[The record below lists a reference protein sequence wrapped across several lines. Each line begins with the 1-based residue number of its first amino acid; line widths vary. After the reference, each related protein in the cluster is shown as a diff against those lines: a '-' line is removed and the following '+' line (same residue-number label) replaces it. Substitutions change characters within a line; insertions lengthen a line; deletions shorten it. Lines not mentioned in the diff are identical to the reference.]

1 MAASYPTSV
10 KDFGSDVVNS
20 TSVIEASHI
29 NDIRD
34 EVEAIE
40 TELGSD
46 PSGSESTV
54 KDRIAALESADLQF
68 DVKAS
73 CRVATI
79 GNGDLA
85 TDFATGESIDEVTL
99 STGDRILI
107 KNQTLGATNGIYT
120 VNASGEPTRA
130 TDFDSDADVTA
141 GAYMWVT
148 EGDVNDNTAWV
159 LGTNDPI
166 NLGTTLLVFNQW
178 SGDYPYNWTAAGDGG
193 SRIVSDGEVFTF
205 AGGAGIGSTVS
216 GLEVTHAIDST
227 VTTLTGSQT
236 LTNKTL
242 TSPVLN
248 TGTVGTSLT
257 LLEDATMIFEG
268 ATDNAYE
275 TTLTVTDPTA
285 DRTVTIPNATDTL
298 VGKATTDTLT
308 NKTLTSPVFNTGVSG
323 SAVKDEDNMS
333 SDSATHVSTQQSIKA
348 YVDTEIAAAVTAEDL
363 DVTSDS
369 GTIAI
374 DLDSETLSVVGGEGV
389 DTSATGNVV
398 TVTGEDA
405 TSANKG
411 IASFDSDDFT
421 ASSGAISL
429 SSFAGDRV
437 YSGDS
442 IQTIHDALP
451 SSGGVIQLDAETT
464 YTVTARLNISKD
476 NVTIRGAGIG
486 SSILQIDDSLVDHML
501 WATGENFRI
510 SGVTF
515 NGNGSTNTSNNK
527 STLLLGDTGAV
538 VDGIEVKN
546 FRTIGI
552 SATGASP
559 STPSNATIINS
570 RIIGMASASIN
581 SMGIHFNEDDPR
593 INGIIISNNVIKDN
607 GINAIFGGGSNIT
620 IDGNYFA
627 NNHLQISPEGGG
639 QIDIVTGDG
648 VSSTKDMDTTGVV
661 IANNVFDAGGGA
673 LTSGLELNGNDITV
687 VGNTIRGQDYYGVI
701 LQRGNR
707 HVISSNI
714 ISNSGTTGTN
724 SPGIRVNAD
733 VEDFQI
739 TGNKIFDDQDTKTQS
754 WGIQIMS
761 GDSDNYII
769 SSNDVRGNVNAAGLS
784 DSGTGTT
791 KQIFGNLPI
800 SLPTWV
806 KDEDNFASN
815 SDAFLA
821 TQQSIKAYVDA
832 QIATEDTIAEL
843 NDTDVS
849 AEASGNILIYD
860 GDTWDN
866 DAVSGD
872 ATLATGGAITIAAD
886 AVTYAKMQ
894 DVTTTNRLLGR
905 DSAGAG
911 VIEEITPANTRT
923 MLNVADG
930 ADVTDAT
937 SVTAAGALMD
947 SEVDADIKT
956 LVLP

>member
-308 NKTLTSPVFNTGVSG
+308 NKTLTSATLTSPVLNTGVSG
-323 SAVKDEDNMS
+323 SAVKDQDDMS

-348 YVDTEIAAAVTAEDL
+348 YVDTTVAAAVTAEDL
-363 DVTSDS
+363 DFQGDS
-369 GTIAI
+369 GGALNIDLDSEVLDIAGGAGIDTSGSSNTLTVAIDSSVTTLTGSQTLTNKVLTSPDVNTPDIDGGTVDAITSLTVAANVDVGTFEVRALKFESDQATGTPPLVVASTTVVPNLNADKIDGADLDTGTSLGSSDEKVPSQNAVKAYVDAQVTAQDLDFQGDSGGALSI
-374 DLDSETLSVVGGEGV
+374 DLDSETLDIAGGAGV
-389 DTSATGNVV
+389 DTSGSDNTLTVAIDS
-398 TVTGEDA
+398 TVTTLAGSQTLTNKTL
-405 TSANKG
+405 TSPVFNTGVSGSAVL
-411 IASFDSDDFT
+411 DSDT
-421 ASSGAISL
+421 MSGA
-429 SSFAGDRV
+429 
-437 YSGDS
+437 
-442 IQTIHDALP
+442 
-451 SSGGVIQLDAETT
+451 
-464 YTVTARLNISKD
+464 
-476 NVTIRGAGIG
+476 
-486 SSILQIDDSLVDHML
+486 
-501 WATGENFRI
+501 
-510 SGVTF
+510 
-515 NGNGSTNTSNNK
+515 
-527 STLLLGDTGAV
+527 
-538 VDGIEVKN
+538 
-546 FRTIGI
+546 
-552 SATGASP
+552 SATTVAS
-559 STPSNATIINS
+559 TE
-570 RIIGMASASIN
+570 SI
-581 SMGIHFNEDDPR
+581 
-593 INGIIISNNVIKDN
+593 V
-607 GINAIFGGGSNIT
+607 
-620 IDGNYFA
+620 
-627 NNHLQISPEGGG
+627 
-639 QIDIVTGDG
+639 
-648 VSSTKDMDTTGVV
+648 
-661 IANNVFDAGGGA
+661 
-673 LTSGLELNGNDITV
+673 
-687 VGNTIRGQDYYGVI
+687 
-701 LQRGNR
+701 
-707 HVISSNI
+707 
-714 ISNSGTTGTN
+714 
-724 SPGIRVNAD
+724 
-733 VEDFQI
+733 
-739 TGNKIFDDQDTKTQS
+739 
-754 WGIQIMS
+754 
-761 GDSDNYII
+761 
-769 SSNDVRGNVNAAGLS
+769 
-784 DSGTGTT
+784 
-791 KQIFGNLPI
+791 
-800 SLPTWV
+800 
-806 KDEDNFASN
+806 
-815 SDAFLA
+815 
-821 TQQSIKAYVDA
+821 AYVAA

-956 LVLP
+956 LVLPASTTISTYGASLVDDAAASNARTTLGLGALATLDSVAAGQIDADSVDSSELVDGSIDESHLSATNSATDNDLLSYDNSSSGFTWVAPAAGGVSEGDAIAFAIALG